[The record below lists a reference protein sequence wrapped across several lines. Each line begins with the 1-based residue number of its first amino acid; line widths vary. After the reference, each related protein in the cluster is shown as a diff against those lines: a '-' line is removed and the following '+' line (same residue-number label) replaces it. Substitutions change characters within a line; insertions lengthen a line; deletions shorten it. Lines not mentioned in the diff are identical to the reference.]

1 MSIYTIQ
8 CYIET
13 LSSDNKITLRGAD
26 GYKLLK
32 DDKKYLVFI
41 KNKSNPQE
49 SVLFEE
55 QTTFEMVPNK
65 DKPTKLSNA
74 TLEDVLSGLHSR
86 NMFLFAQINRKKVEL
101 EVDLSNQKNQKH
113 IPLDI
118 NTIKLL

>member
-1 MSIYTIQ
+1 MPAYTIQ

-13 LSSDNKITLRGAD
+13 LSSDNKVTLRGSD

-41 KNKSNPQE
+41 KKRSRTQE

-55 QTTFEMVPNK
+55 QTTFKIVSNK
-65 DKPTKLSNA
+65 EESKKLSSA

-86 NMFLFAQINRKKVEL
+86 YMFLFAQINRKKVEL
-101 EVDLSNQKNQKH
+101 EVDL
-113 IPLDI
+113 LDENKTTI
-118 NTIKLL
+118 KITKIKLLQ